1 MRYGKMSRVLTS
13 LKECPKLNPGNP
25 KLNSG
30 RRSHSGMNRNM
41 LNFTQQFEVPFSK
54 KQKTFSG
61 FFIAFLK
68 FALNLEH
75 LGKKDEYPRWVIS
88 KIIDSE
94 RGGYLNV

>member
-1 MRYGKMSRVLTS
+1 MSWAKSAIVLSEILTLFVNTLTTDDKYS
-13 LKECPKLNPGNP
+13 
-25 KLNSG
+25 
-30 RRSHSGMNRNM
+30 RRNM
-41 LNFTQQFEVPFSK
+41 LNFTQQIEAPLSQ

-75 LGKKDEYPRWVIS
+75 LEKKSEYPSRVIS